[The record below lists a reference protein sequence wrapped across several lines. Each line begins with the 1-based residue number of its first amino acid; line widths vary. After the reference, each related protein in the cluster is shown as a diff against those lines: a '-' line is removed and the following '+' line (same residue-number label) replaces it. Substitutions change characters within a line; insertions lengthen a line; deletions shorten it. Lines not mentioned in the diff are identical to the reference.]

1 MKGKVILITGA
12 TNGIGLEAARALGRS
27 GARLAIVGRSAAKTE
42 ATAQMLRS
50 ETGADITPLIADL
63 SRQTD
68 IRALAA
74 DFKARFD
81 RLDVLIN
88 NAGAYF
94 NSKQM
99 TADGF
104 EMTFALNH
112 LSYFLL
118 THLLLDVIKDSTPAR
133 IINVSSDAHRFGGI
147 NFDNLQ
153 GEQRF
158 GGMIAYGQSK
168 LENILFTYELAR
180 RLKGTGVTVNALHPG
195 MVRTGFGKN
204 NGPILTAVMT
214 VMQGITGISAEKGAD
229 TIVYLASS
237 PDVSDVTGQYFVKRK
252 AVKSSGVTYDTDS
265 AARLWDIS
273 EALTGLNQTVKA

>member
-27 GARLAIVGRSAAKTE
+27 GARLVIVGRSADKTN
-42 ATAQMLRS
+42 ATADLIRRD
-50 ETGADITPLIADL
+50 TGADVTPLIADL
-63 SRQTD
+63 SQQAD

-74 DFKARFD
+74 DFKTRFD

-118 THLLLDVIKDSTPAR
+118 THLLLDVIKDSAPAR
-133 IINVSSDAHRFGGI
+133 IINVSSNAHKFGGI
-147 NFDNLQ
+147 DFDNLQ
-153 GEQRF
+153 AEKRF

-180 RLKGTGVTVNALHPG
+180 RLEGTGVTVNALHPG
-195 MVRTGFGKN
+195 VVRTGFGKN
-204 NGPILTAVMT
+204 NGALMT
-214 VMQGITGISAEKGAD
+214 VAMNIFQGITGISAEQGAD

-237 PDVSDVTGQYFVKRK
+237 PEVAEVSGKYFYKRR
-252 AVKSSGVTYDTDS
+252 AIKSSAVSYDTDA
-265 AARLWDIS
+265 AARLWAIS
-273 EALTGLNQTVKA
+273 EALTGINQTVKV

>member
-27 GARLAIVGRSAAKTE
+27 GARLVIVGRSADKTN
-42 ATAQMLRS
+42 ATADLIRRD
-50 ETGADITPLIADL
+50 TGADVTPLIADL
-63 SRQTD
+63 SQQAD

-74 DFKARFD
+74 DFKSRFD

-118 THLLLDVIKDSTPAR
+118 THLLLDVIKDSAPAR
-133 IINVSSDAHRFGGI
+133 IINVSSNAHKFGGI
-147 NFDNLQ
+147 DFDNLQ
-153 GEQRF
+153 AEKRF

-180 RLKGTGVTVNALHPG
+180 RLEGTGVTVNALHPG
-195 MVRTGFGKN
+195 VVRTGFGKN
-204 NGPILTAVMT
+204 NGALMT
-214 VMQGITGISAEKGAD
+214 VAMNIFQGITGISAEQGAD

-237 PDVSDVTGQYFVKRK
+237 PEVAEVSGKYFYKRR
-252 AVKSSGVTYDTDS
+252 AIKSSAVSYDTDA
-265 AARLWDIS
+265 AARLWAIS
-273 EALTGLNQTVKA
+273 EALTGINQTVKV

>member
-27 GARLAIVGRSAAKTE
+27 GARLAIVGRSADKTN
-42 ATAQMLRS
+42 ATADLLRRD
-50 ETGADITPLIADL
+50 TGADVTPLIADL
-63 SRQTD
+63 SQQAD

-74 DFKARFD
+74 DFKTRFD

-94 NSKQM
+94 NSKQV

-118 THLLLDVIKDSTPAR
+118 THLLLDIVKDSAPAR
-133 IINVSSDAHRFGGI
+133 IINVSSNAHKFGGI
-147 NFDNLQ
+147 DFDNLQ
-153 GEQRF
+153 AETRY
-158 GGMIAYGQSK
+158 GGMTAYGQSK

-180 RLKGTGVTVNALHPG
+180 RLEGTGVTVNALHPG
-195 MVRTGFGKN
+195 VVRTGFGKN
-204 NGPILTAVMT
+204 NGALLTFAMNIF
-214 VMQGITGISAEKGAD
+214 QGISGISAEQGAD
-229 TIVYLASS
+229 TIIYLASS
-237 PDVSDVTGQYFVKRK
+237 PEVADVSGKYFYKRR
-252 AVKSSGVTYDTDS
+252 AIKSSAVSYDSDA
-265 AARLWDIS
+265 AARLWAIS
-273 EALTGLNQTVKA
+273 EALTGINQTVKV